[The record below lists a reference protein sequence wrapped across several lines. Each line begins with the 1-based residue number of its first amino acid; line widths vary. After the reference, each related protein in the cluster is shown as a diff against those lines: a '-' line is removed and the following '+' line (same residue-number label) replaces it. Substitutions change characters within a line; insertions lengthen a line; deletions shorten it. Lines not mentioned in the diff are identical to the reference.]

1 MHSFGRIGLYGGSF
15 NPVHAGHLLVAQAAQ
30 EELQLDR
37 IYFVPTARSPF
48 KPDQH
53 PAPDAFRLRWLRLAL
68 AGHPEWEVDTQEIT
82 RGGISYTIDT
92 VRDYRARFSASE
104 LYYLIGADHLA
115 QLPKWRDSA
124 KLAQLAQFVVIPRP
138 GQVAGVLPPP
148 FQGRLLKGF
157 PMAVS
162 SSEVRD
168 RVKAGLP
175 IDLLTPFGVAADI
188 RNNGLYL

>member
-1 MHSFGRIGLYGGSF
+1 M
-15 NPVHAGHLLVAQAAQ
+15 AQAAQ

-68 AGHPEWEVDTQEIT
+68 AGRPQWELDTQEIS

-92 VRDYRARFSASE
+92 VRDYRARFPAVE

-115 QLPKWRDSA
+115 QLPKWRDA
-124 KLAQLAQFVVIPRP
+124 AQLAQLAQFVVIPRP
-138 GQVAGVLPPP
+138 GQTAALLPPP

-157 PMAVS
+157 PIAVS

-175 IDLLTPFGVAADI
+175 IDLLTPYGVAADI

>member
-68 AGHPEWEVDTQEIT
+68 AGRPQWELDTQEIS

-92 VRDYRARFSASE
+92 VRDYRARFPAVE

-115 QLPKWRDSA
+115 QLPKWRDA
-124 KLAQLAQFVVIPRP
+124 AQLAQLAQFVVIPRP
-138 GQVAGVLPPP
+138 GQTAALLPPP

-157 PMAVS
+157 PIAVS

-175 IDLLTPFGVAADI
+175 IDLLTPYGVAADI